1 MNVVCTAWKSSISY
15 ERYEG
20 SQTVSGLYKL
30 SVSIWILLGL
40 ASCASVLTTVGDTYS
55 AIMFR
60 LQEKAVK
67 LKELAETTSEKFSS
81 GVFAP
86 SLSRSTS
93 ASSRSKHRVAP
104 IDNDAKSQLQ
114 K

>member
-1 MNVVCTAWKSSISY
+1 MGVVCTAWKSSISY
-15 ERYEG
+15 ERYED

-67 LKELAETTSEKFSS
+67 LKELAETTSEKFGS
-81 GVFAP
+81 GVLQP

-93 ASSRSKHRVAP
+93 SSSRSKHRVEHTDSDVQSEP
-104 IDNDAKSQLQ
+104 Q

>member
-1 MNVVCTAWKSSISY
+1 MMGVVCTAWKSSISY
-15 ERYEG
+15 DG
-20 SQTVSGLYKL
+20 SQTVGSLYKL

-67 LKELAETTSEKFSS
+67 LKELAETTSEKFGS

-93 ASSRSKHRVAP
+93 ASSRSKHRVEP
-104 IDNDAKSQLQ
+104 IDSDAQSELLK
-114 K
+114 